1 MRVGLRRGVA
11 VATLLLGLS
20 IVVIVFFAW
29 GLKQTDQAGPEK
41 RIEQESNGSG
51 EKETDSET
59 GTSVDTGDS
68 ERISDVG
75 RAGTVGLA
83 DATAAERGGARSGVG
98 AQPGGQVGEDAQPKH
113 WLLQP
118 RPSRCVSKRGW
129 TTWPWQV
136 FAQWR
141 PDGREVL
148 FSQGPELYAVT
159 ADGGAVRRVAQ
170 AWRPITASRPAN
182 PRVVDAES
190 ARSVGTMFPFDI
202 SPDGE
207 QLMFVTCTYQRPGST
222 PTRDGFVAA
231 DYEYELA
238 RVPVAGGEPERITR
252 NLVFDGHPSWSPD
265 GRRVAFVQGWEG
277 RRLSTV
283 AADGSDLRGIVE
295 APEGSQIWRGAPAWS
310 PDGEHLAFIARAGD
324 RSGGLYVVPSA
335 GSELLQLADLRPL
348 TMRSGRLA
356 WSPDGRRLAFS
367 RRDDRGVG
375 LYTIAA
381 DGTDERRLTSFFDP
395 RLTSRFGYQ
404 GRIRSLAW
412 SPDGAKILLIA
423 NPDLW
428 DHDQP
433 LARPVVV
440 DATDG
445 RQAPIEL
452 PFPQPGN
459 YQLAW
464 QPRAAAWAPDGSRIA
479 VLAELDARQIFDML
493 DTFPVW
499 PVTLLSV
506 APDGSDVRVLAQSRL
521 GDNPRYE
528 RANDDYG
535 PTMTPNGPGVCAA
548 GVAIPDPAENP
559 ELVRDCMVLLEI
571 RHVLQG
577 ESFLHWIAKVPVRT
591 WTDLPMRPMHEWPGV
606 DVGGSPLRIRALVLE
621 GLGGTIPPELAQL
634 TALVRL
640 DLSSGY
646 LEGPIPAELGDLAA
660 LELLD
665 LSGNRLTGPI
675 PGAFGRLLALRHLD
689 LSKNQLTGSIP
700 PESGQLA
707 NLPYLD
713 LSQNQLTGPIPGEL
727 SQMAGLREVRLA
739 GNDLTGC
746 VPAGLPVMDR
756 AELGLPDCE
765 AAA

>member
-1 MRVGLRRGVA
+1 M
-11 VATLLLGLS
+11 
-20 IVVIVFFAW
+20 
-29 GLKQTDQAGPEK
+29 
-41 RIEQESNGSG
+41 
-51 EKETDSET
+51 
-59 GTSVDTGDS
+59 DTGDS
-68 ERISDVG
+68 ERISAVG
-75 RAGTVGLA
+75 GARTVGSA

-113 WLLQP
+113 WLQQP
-118 RPSRCVSKRGW
+118 TSSDCPSIRGW

-136 FAQWR
+136 FVQWR

-159 ADGGAVRRVAQ
+159 ADGGEVRRVAQ
-170 AWRPITASRPAN
+170 AWRPVTGRSTWIAPSP
-182 PRVVDAES
+182 PDAES

-207 QLMFVTCTYQRPGST
+207 QLMFATCTYPRPGST
-222 PTRDGFVAA
+222 PTRGGFDAGA
-231 DYEYELA
+231 YEYELA
-238 RVPVAGGEPERITR
+238 RVPVTGGEPERVTR

-265 GRRVAFVQGWEG
+265 GRRVAFVQGEE

-295 APEGSQIWRGAPAWS
+295 VPEGSRIWWGAPAWS
-310 PDGEHLAFIARAGD
+310 PDGRHLAFAGRVED
-324 RSGGLYVVPSA
+324 RSSGLYVVPSA

-348 TMRSGRLA
+348 TMRSGRPA

-428 DHDQP
+428 DNDQT
-433 LARPVVV
+433 LALPVVV

-445 RQAPIEL
+445 RQVSIEL
-452 PFPQPGN
+452 PFPQPWN
-459 YQLAW
+459 DQLAW
-464 QPRAAAWAPDGSRIA
+464 SPRAAAWAPDGSRIA
-479 VLAELDARQIFDML
+479 VLAELNALDLFDSF

-506 APDGSDVRVLAQSRL
+506 APDGTDIRVLAQSRL
-521 GDNPRYE
+521 GDNWYYE

-559 ELVRDCMVLLEI
+559 ELVRDCIVLLEI

-634 TALVRL
+634 TELVRL
-640 DLSSGY
+640 DLSGSY
-646 LEGPIPAELGDLAA
+646 LDGHIPAELGNLAA
-660 LELLD
+660 LEDLD

-675 PGAFGRLLALRHLD
+675 PVEL
-689 LSKNQLTGSIP
+689 
-700 PESGQLA
+700 GQLA
-707 NLPYLD
+707 NLTLLALHNNALAEPIPAMLGELPRLERLYLKG
-713 LSQNQLTGPIPGEL
+713 NQLSGCIP
-727 SQMAGLREVRLA
+727 ADLRPTRDH
-739 GNDLTGC
+739 DLR
-746 VPAGLPVMDR
+746 D
-756 AELGLPDCE
+756 LGLPRC
-765 AAA
+765 AAAA